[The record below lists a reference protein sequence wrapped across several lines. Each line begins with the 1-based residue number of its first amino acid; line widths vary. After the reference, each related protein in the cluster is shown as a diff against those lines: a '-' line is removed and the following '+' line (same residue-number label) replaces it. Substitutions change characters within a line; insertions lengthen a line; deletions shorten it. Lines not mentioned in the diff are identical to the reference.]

1 MEDFVR
7 HAVKFNRGLFLVF
20 EGMDCSGKSTGVKW
34 AVDKLNELKIP
45 VINLRQPGGTELGEK
60 IRDIV
65 LNGNDIN
72 AVSELLLME
81 ASRVEAYHAVI
92 NPALSQG
99 TWVVCDR
106 FNASSYAYQGAGK
119 GLSRKTIYDAVERNT
134 PSRNIDCNVY
144 IHRPFEDILAYLDTK
159 EKDRMES
166 LNKSVLEDIYDEYEK
181 LFKMPGQKNW
191 YKISNDTDI
200 DTYKEEVENLITELA
215 ITYQSEATRQ
225 LCL

>member
-34 AVDKLNELKIP
+34 AVDKLNELNIP
-45 VINLRQPGGTELGEK
+45 VIHLRQPGGTELGEK

-81 ASRVEAYHAVI
+81 ASRVEAYHTVI
-92 NPALSQG
+92 NPALTQG

-119 GLSRKTIYDAVERNT
+119 GLSRKTIGQVVEVHT
-134 PSRNIDCNVY
+134 PNRYIDCNVY
-144 IHRPFEDILAYLDTK
+144 IHRPFEDIMAHLDTK
-159 EKDRMES
+159 DKDRMES
-166 LNKSVLEDIYDEYEK
+166 LSAHTLEDIYNAYEK
-181 LFKMPGQKNW
+181 LFSVSQKNW

-200 DTYKEEVENLITELA
+200 DTYKEEVDNLITELA
-215 ITYQSEATRQ
+215 IAYQLEATRQ